1 MLYYFAGH
9 TRYELWSMDGGREET
24 MGCGLPGKAN
34 LEAPM
39 PPTLSLHANFV
50 LEYINGCV

>member
-1 MLYYFAGH
+1 MLYYFAGP
-9 TRYELWSMDGGREET
+9 TRYELWSMDGGREEI